1 MSRYID
7 TNKLIEFI
15 NSKFVVSWKHDYD
28 GGFKDACVEI
38 LNAIEDAP
46 SIEIV
51 RCRDCKYYIDNTCDC
66 YSLYG
71 DLSGDLIGVYFEPNE
86 DFFCSYGCRDS
97 EKPNNLERSSE

>member
-7 TNKLIEFI
+7 ANKLIEFI

-46 SIEIV
+46 TIEII
-51 RCRDCKYYIDNTCDC
+51 RCGECKYWLDGSGLCKHW
-66 YSLYG
+66 SKLYG
-71 DLSGDLIGVYFEPNE
+71 SVLTKADD
-86 DFFCSYGCRDS
+86 FCSYGCR
-97 EKPNNLERSSE
+97 KRG